1 MKTFATNYKTF
12 SPLTME
18 QKMKL
23 ITACLTLLFLL
34 SGCDN
39 KPNFA
44 ELCESNSEICNEFE
58 KDSWCKRERIMVGV
72 ANLNQKLQASGLHQF
87 NQLVAYENYE
97 ECMVHASKIEHI
109 KLKQKQ
115 TMRVN
120 NAIKAKVR
128 IVEISKATEKSEHPH
143 LLYYHWS
150 RYINEESLAK
160 FLAQEGT
167 DALENPQSQFN
178 LATYYTKIDPKK
190 TLSLLYRS
198 LELYKEDEVINPEIF
213 QSISTIFVEKKSAKQ
228 VYIWLRMLRLYSP
241 ENEEVTEQPLNNYL
255 KGYKLNKKLLD
266 KVAVSTLDKIEAGT
280 FKSPKV

>member
-1 MKTFATNYKTF
+1 
-12 SPLTME
+12 
-18 QKMKL
+18 MKL
-23 ITACLTLLFLL
+23 ITVFLTSIFLL

-39 KPNFA
+39 RPNFA

-58 KDSWCKRERIMVGV
+58 KDSWCKRERIKVGF
-72 ANLNQKLQASGLHQF
+72 ANLDQKLSASGVHQF
-87 NQLVAYENYE
+87 TQLVAYEKYE

-109 KLKQKQ
+109 KLKQKK

-120 NAIKAKVR
+120 NAIKARNR
-128 IVEISKATEKSEHPH
+128 IIEISKATEKSEHPH

-167 DALENPQSQFN
+167 DALENPLSQYN

-198 LELYKEDEVINPEIF
+198 LELYKEDEDINPEIF
-213 QSISTIFVEKKSAKQ
+213 QSISTIFVEKQSAKQ
-228 VYIWLRMLRLYSP
+228 VYIWLRVLRLYSP
-241 ENEEVTEQPLNNYL
+241 ENEEVTEKSLNDYL
-255 KGYKLNKKLLD
+255 KGYNLNKKLLD
-266 KVAVSTLDKIEAGT
+266 KVAESTLEKIEAGT
-280 FKSPKV
+280 FKSPRV